1 MKTKKTIT
9 FLLCILTV
17 AILLSACLL
26 PGSNNAGS
34 TGTGE
39 NNSSD
44 KNPQKSLKEY
54 IKTEPINKKDAE
66 KITEGMTL
74 NQVTELIGS
83 GTDNPNISITYPLNR
98 LWKVDD
104 GKILNVIF
112 EVNGWDLERF
122 ASEGGWK
129 LYFSAAT
136 ETRDGVDVYYQKPD
150 GDAFTV
156 SSVSFINGD

>member
-1 MKTKKTIT
+1 MNVKKIIA
-9 FLLCILTV
+9 FLLCILT
-17 AILLSACLL
+17 AAMMLSACLL
-26 PGSNNAGS
+26 PGSNAGS

-44 KNPQKSLKEY
+44 TNPQKSLKEY
-54 IKTEPINKKDAE
+54 IKAEPIDKKAAE

-83 GTDNPNISITYPLNR
+83 GTDNPNFSTIYPLIR

-112 EVNGWDLERF
+112 EVNGWDLGQF

-129 LYFSAAT
+129 LYFSATT
-136 ETRDGVDVYYQKPD
+136 ETRDGVEVYYQKPD